1 MKCIENHFIH
11 TSANTAERHS
21 KYMETG
27 NGNIAATIAMYWIV
41 SGAVLMK
48 HDEMKR
54 TAQYESS
61 MNMFRKWLETGLIT
75 EDEYAIIDT
84 KMQAKYRPR
93 FGSLFSDPSL
103 L

>member
-1 MKCIENHFIH
+1 MNKE
-11 TSANTAERHS
+11 
-21 KYMETG
+21 
-27 NGNIAATIAMYWIV
+27 
-41 SGAVLMK
+41 
-48 HDEMKR
+48 EMKR

-84 KMQAKYRPR
+84 KMQAKYRPK
-93 FGSLFSDPSL
+93 FGALFSDPSL